1 MVERSPAGGALIFV
15 CLKVKVDGNRGGKAD
30 RLQIERYYA
39 RREVLVVARAKYAEW
54 LTEQG
59 LERLAEM
66 APRLTDA
73 EMAKEMGISSSTFY
87 EWLKKHPEMSEAVTR
102 ARTGADARAVNESVE
117 RSLLETALGGVRVLK
132 KPMKIKTTTYDARGR
147 RIDREKIVMAEEE
160 VYIKADVKAQIFWL
174 TNREPERWRNRV
186 EAAIVDDNTVNY
198 VFREATSEEAAGYA
212 D

>member
-1 MVERSPAGGALIFV
+1 M
-15 CLKVKVDGNRGGKAD
+15 
-30 RLQIERYYA
+30 
-39 RREVLVVARAKYAEW
+39 ARAKYAEW

-87 EWLKKHPEMSEAVTR
+87 EWLKTHPEMSEAVTR

-132 KPMKIKTTTYDARGR
+132 KPMKLKSMSFDARGR
-147 RIDREKIVMAEEE
+147 RVEKEKIVYADEE
-160 VYIKADVKAQIFWL
+160 VYIQPNVKAQIFWL

-186 EAAIVDDNTVNY
+186 EAVLPGANEMQII
-198 VFREATSEEAAGYA
+198 FRGATDEEAAGYA
-212 D
+212 E

>member
-1 MVERSPAGGALIFV
+1 MA
-15 CLKVKVDGNRGGKAD
+15 K
-30 RLQIERYYA
+30 
-39 RREVLVVARAKYAEW
+39 AKYLEW
-54 LTEQG
+54 IGEQG
-59 LERLAEM
+59 LERLREM

-132 KPMKIKTTTYDARGR
+132 KPMKLKTTSFDSRGR
-147 RIDREKIVMAEEE
+147 RVESEKLVYADEEIY
-160 VYIKADVKAQIFWL
+160 VPPNVKAQIFWL

-186 EAAIVDDNTVNY
+186 EAVLPGANEMQII
-198 VFREATSEEAAGYA
+198 FRGATDEEAASYA
-212 D
+212 E

>member
-1 MVERSPAGGALIFV
+1 M
-15 CLKVKVDGNRGGKAD
+15 
-30 RLQIERYYA
+30 
-39 RREVLVVARAKYAEW
+39 ARAKYAEW

-73 EMAKEMGISSSTFY
+73 EMAKEMGISPSTY
-87 EWLKKHPEMSEAVTR
+87 YDWLKKHPEMSEAVTR
-102 ARTGADARAVNESVE
+102 ARTGADARANNESVE

-132 KPMKIKTTTYDARGR
+132 KPIKIKTTTYDARGR
-147 RIDREKIVMAEEE
+147 RVEKEKIVYADEE
-160 VYIKADVKAQIFWL
+160 VYIQPNVKAQIFWL
-174 TNREPERWRNRV
+174 TNREPERWRNKV

>member
-1 MVERSPAGGALIFV
+1 M
-15 CLKVKVDGNRGGKAD
+15 
-30 RLQIERYYA
+30 
-39 RREVLVVARAKYAEW
+39 ARAKYAEW

-102 ARTGADARAVNESVE
+102 ARTGADARANNESVE

-132 KPMKIKTTTYDARGR
+132 KPMKLKTTSPSSRSARRWSCLIAASSPSPRTPQSPFISQSSR
-147 RIDREKIVMAEEE
+147 RASG
-160 VYIKADVKAQIFWL
+160 A
-174 TNREPERWRNRV
+174 
-186 EAAIVDDNTVNY
+186 
-198 VFREATSEEAAGYA
+198 
-212 D
+212 

>member
-1 MVERSPAGGALIFV
+1 MA
-15 CLKVKVDGNRGGKAD
+15 K
-30 RLQIERYYA
+30 
-39 RREVLVVARAKYAEW
+39 AKYLEW
-54 LTEQG
+54 IGEQG

-132 KPMKIKTTTYDARGR
+132 KPMKLKTTSFDSRGR
-147 RIDREKIVMAEEE
+147 RVESEKLVYADEEIY
-160 VYIKADVKAQIFWL
+160 VPPNVKAQIFWL

-186 EAAIVDDNTVNY
+186 EAVLPGANEMQII
-198 VFREATSEEAAGYA
+198 FRGATDEEAASYA
-212 D
+212 E

>member
-1 MVERSPAGGALIFV
+1 M
-15 CLKVKVDGNRGGKAD
+15 
-30 RLQIERYYA
+30 
-39 RREVLVVARAKYAEW
+39 ARAKYAEW

-87 EWLKKHPEMSEAVTR
+87 EWLKKHPEMSETVTR

-132 KPMKIKTTTYDARGR
+132 KPMKLKTTSFDSRGR
-147 RIDREKIVMAEEE
+147 RVESERLVYADEEIY
-160 VYIKADVKAQIFWL
+160 VPPNVKAQIFWL

-186 EAAIVDDNTVNY
+186 EAVLPGANEMQII
-198 VFREATSEEAAGYA
+198 FRGATDEEAAGYA
-212 D
+212 E

>member
-1 MVERSPAGGALIFV
+1 M
-15 CLKVKVDGNRGGKAD
+15 
-30 RLQIERYYA
+30 
-39 RREVLVVARAKYAEW
+39 ARAKYAEW

-73 EMAKEMGISSSTFY
+73 EMAKEMGISPSTFY
-87 EWLKKHPEMSEAVTR
+87 EWLKKHPEMSETVTR

-132 KPMKIKTTTYDARGR
+132 KPLKIKTTTYDARGR

-186 EAAIVDDNTVNY
+186 EAVLPGANEMQII
-198 VFREATSEEAAGYA
+198 FRGATDEEAAGYA
-212 D
+212 E